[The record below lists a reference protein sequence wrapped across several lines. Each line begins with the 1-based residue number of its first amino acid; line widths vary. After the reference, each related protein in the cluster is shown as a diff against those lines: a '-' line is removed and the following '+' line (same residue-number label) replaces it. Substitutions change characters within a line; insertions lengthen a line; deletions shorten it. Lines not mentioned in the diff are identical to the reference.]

1 MLSFASHKNT
11 EITYLPGTL
20 TAAKRELKTISEI
33 QVLSTGRGT
42 NKEWEGMY
50 LQDYNQNALFQQW
63 MHITKLAWKL

>member
-20 TAAKRELKTISEI
+20 AAAKRELKTISEI

-50 LQDYNQNALFQQW
+50 LRDYNQNALFQQW